1 MMRKYLFLLFLL
13 LTTNVYADRFREISD
28 VTEKLV
34 IVRTPAYSIQSL
46 AANTTTVD
54 VSIAPIVVTG
64 INAAQTDITGFDN
77 AATGNT
83 LIFVGNKNAAGNY
96 TRLIDGGSFSL
107 SGNWTGMPN
116 HTIEILVR
124 GQNDYVELGRSSN

>member
-1 MMRKYLFLLFLL
+1 MKRKYILLLFLL

-34 IVRTPAYSIQSL
+34 IVRTPAYTIQSL

-77 AATGNT
+77 AVTGNT
-83 LIFVGNKNAAGNY
+83 IIFVGNKNTVGNY
-96 TRLIDGGSFSL
+96 TRLIDGGAFSL
-107 SGNWTGMPN
+107 SGNWTGFAN
-116 HTIEILVR
+116 HTIEIFVR